1 MKCNKKKFSKF
12 EAMLYL
18 VNSDFKNKKRKG
30 RTKRKECRYYYCKQ
44 CNAYHLTS
52 MSSNV
57 YEHINDKGR
66 N

>member
-1 MKCNKKKFSKF
+1 MKCNKKKFTKF

-18 VNSDFKNKKRKG
+18 VNSDYRNKRNKG
-30 RTKRKECRYYYCKQ
+30 RTKRKECRYYYCKH

-52 MSSNV
+52 MDSNT
-57 YEHINDKGR
+57 YKLMNNEER